1 MAAVPPSG
9 DWSEDVFKLI
19 VVVVAIVFVF
29 IFATGNIDRVPVGFV
44 VGQPIQ
50 MRLIFVILVSFLAGC
65 LTTVLLHMYWAATSS
80 RRGKGKLKGGSEE
93 DPHF

>member
-1 MAAVPPSG
+1 MLR
-9 DWSEDVFKLI
+9 LI

-44 VGQPIQ
+44 VGQPIH